1 MKMKKIERIKISE
14 NAAKDFC
21 QKKSYKFIE
30 RIGAGG
36 NGIVFKI
43 ENSDK
48 EYALKIVLTQTKK
61 EQVRF
66 NSEIQTMINYQGKG
80 IVPIISSGKETN
92 YQYYLMPCLIALDKY
107 TFKSIDEKIQCV
119 TKISNILSTLSKNN
133 VFHRDLKPGNIVID
147 PINNEIFLIDLG
159 LVKNPQLPVNVTS
172 TTEQLGS
179 FSFMAPERINTIN
192 TKTIDNEKSDVY
204 SFGMIVWSIITEQPK
219 GFFGTYL
226 RNDDKNSFSHFNI
239 DFRGRTIIE
248 DLITSCTVLNPD
260 QRPSFSE
267 IANILNKYKNNN
279 LEITDFYSDS
289 IFSLEENIPDF
300 VTWTNIDDIAN
311 VLEHVIQRRFGLE
324 ILLPDGSGWLNLEDI
339 KKSETYPDFI
349 EIYANSALHP
359 PILIAPNYL
368 FLAMFKD
375 HPIYIIEAKKF
386 PKLHKAMPYDDDS
399 IDWEQT
405 LTQLSPFNFTY
416 EQCAINNDYDGNDLP
431 KGSMVFSFIN
441 NGKFLLHPIDQKTT
455 NSQLIEQIWE
465 KNNEEFDIKFPLY
478 KENDVDNID
487 RYVFH
492 EVTHFKSKIELLEQS
507 QINEIEK
514 LINHIFKNQTEE
526 DKIATKIVVDYCN
539 DSNNPEML
547 LNYLEAADDLSLYN
561 NPFYPMLSAIL
572 LKAERNKENQHL
584 LNHPEH
590 SGFRLIKQL
599 YHFIYCYSE
608 NPIIDES
615 RKNEIRQKEQKYIQK
630 QQEKMQKIIKEFTDR
645 SNKKSKDI
653 LS

>member
-1 MKMKKIERIKISE
+1 MKTKKYERIKQSE
-14 NAAKDFC
+14 IAAKDFC
-21 QKKSYKFIE
+21 KKQSYKFIE

-36 NGIVFKI
+36 NGTVFKI
-43 ENSDK
+43 EKTGK
-48 EYALKIVLTQTKK
+48 EYALKIVSPKDKK
-61 EQVRF
+61 EQARF
-66 NSEIQTMINYQGKG
+66 DSEIQTMNNYQGKG
-80 IVPIISSGKETN
+80 IVPIITSGKETN
-92 YQYYLMPCLIALDKY
+92 YQYYLMPCLLALDKY
-107 TFKSIDEKIQCV
+107 IFKSIDEKIQCI
-119 TKISNILSTLSKNN
+119 TKIANILTTLSKNN
-133 VFHRDLKPGNIVID
+133 IFHRDLKPGNIVID
-147 PINNEIFLIDLG
+147 PRNNEIFLIDLG
-159 LVKNPQLPVNVTS
+159 LVKNSQLPINVTS
-172 TTEQLGS
+172 TTEHLGS

-192 TKTIDNEKSDVY
+192 AKTIDNEKSDVY
-204 SFGMIVWSIITEQPK
+204 SFGMIAWSIITEQSK

-239 DFRGRTIIE
+239 DFRGRSIIE
-248 DLITSCTVLNPD
+248 DLITSCTVLNPE

-289 IFSLEENIPDF
+289 IFSLEEHIPDY
-300 VTWTNIDDIAN
+300 VIWTNIDDIAK

-324 ILLPDGSGWLNLEDI
+324 ILLPDGSGWLNLENV

-375 HPIYIIEAKKF
+375 HPIYVIEAKKF
-386 PKLHKAMPYDDDS
+386 PKLHKAMSYDDDS

-431 KGSMVFSFIN
+431 KGSTVFSFIN

-455 NSQLIEQIWE
+455 NSQLIEQLWE
-465 KNNEEFDIKFPLY
+465 ENNDEFDIKFPFY
-478 KENDVDNID
+478 EKQDVDNIN

-492 EVTHFKSKIELLEQS
+492 EVTHFKSKKELLKQS
-507 QINEIEK
+507 QINEIEN
-514 LINHIFKNQTEE
+514 LIFYIFNNQTEE
-526 DKIATKIVVDYCN
+526 DRISTQQIVDYCN
-539 DSNNPEML
+539 GSNNSRML

-561 NPFYPMLSAIL
+561 FPFYPMLSTIL
-572 LKAERNKENQHL
+572 FKAERNKGNQHL
-584 LNHPEH
+584 INHPEH

-615 RKNEIRQKEQKYIQK
+615 RKNEIQQKEQNFHQK
-630 QQEKMQKIIKEFTDR
+630 EHEKMQKIIEKFSNR
-645 SNKKSKDI
+645 SIEKK
-653 LS
+653 